1 MRRALIVGGILLV
14 VVVAVYFL
22 RVTAI
27 QRAKTEK
34 AAQIEALER
43 EAVVPVRT
51 ATVGTG
57 TVEKVLRYTGTV
69 EAAEEV
75 QVSSKMAGRLVSV
88 AVEEGDRVAK
98 DQVVAVVDPEIT
110 GQTFEPFEVLA
121 PVAGTVSEV
130 YVDAGALVSQ
140 AVPIVEVINDAS
152 VKVVVGLLEK
162 DYAASREGTPVR
174 LEFDAFPG
182 KVRTATVTNRS
193 PVVDRATGT
202 VKAEIRLANRD
213 GSLAPGMFVR
223 VQVVPET
230 HKDVVLLPGEA
241 TTTEV
246 LAGMGSD
253 VETTVFVVKGDHVEE
268 RRVRLGLTNGTQYE
282 VLEGVAAGETVVV
295 LGQSL
300 LRDGTKINVLGS

>member
-27 QRAKTEK
+27 QKAKAERAS
-34 AAQIEALER
+34 QMEALER

-51 ATVGTG
+51 ATVTTG

-88 AVEEGDRVAK
+88 AVEEGDRVTK
-98 DQVVAVVDPEIT
+98 DQVVAVVDPEVT
-110 GQTFEPFEVLA
+110 GQKFEPFEVVA
-121 PVAGTVSEV
+121 PVAGIVSRV
-130 YVDAGALVSQ
+130 FLDAGALVTQ
-140 AVPIVEVINDAS
+140 AMPIVEVMNDAS

-162 DYAASREGTPVR
+162 DYAAAREGTPVR

-182 KVRTATVTNRS
+182 KVRTAAVTNRS

-213 GSLAPGMFVR
+213 ASLAPGMFVR
-223 VQVVPET
+223 VEVVPEI
-230 HKDVVLLPGEA
+230 HKDVVLLPSEA
-241 TTTEV
+241 TTSEV
-246 LAGMGSD
+246 LAGMGAD
-253 VETTVFVVKGDHVEE
+253 VETAVFVVRGDHVEE
-268 RRVRLGLTNGTQYE
+268 RTVRLGLTNGTHYE
-282 VLEGVAAGETVVV
+282 VLEGVAAGDTVVV
-295 LGQSL
+295 LGQNL
-300 LRDGTKINVLGS
+300 LRDGSKISVLGL

>member
-57 TVEKVLRYTGTV
+57 TVERVLRYTGTV

-110 GQTFEPFEVLA
+110 GQKFEPFEVLA

-223 VQVVPET
+223 VEVVPET

-246 LAGMGSD
+246 LAGMGLD